1 MLGVNMPIH
10 QINLFV
16 CEKCGE
22 KDTTCYDV
30 IMYDDPVVCK
40 EGWAYVSVE
49 ENGKVK
55 ELFMCP
61 CCCARVVKSNAS

>member
-16 CEKCGE
+16 CEKCWE
-22 KDTTCYDV
+22 KDTTCHDV

-40 EGWAYVSVE
+40 DGWAYVAV
-49 ENGKVK
+49 ENGK
-55 ELFMCP
+55 
-61 CCCARVVKSNAS
+61 

>member
-16 CEKCGE
+16 CEKCWE
-22 KDTTCYDV
+22 KDTTCHDV

-40 EGWAYVSVE
+40 DGWVYVAV
-49 ENGKVK
+49 ENGK
-55 ELFMCP
+55 ELLMCP
-61 CCCARVVKSNAS
+61 CCQSKC

>member
-1 MLGVNMPIH
+1 MPIY

-40 EGWAYVSVE
+40 DGWAYMAVG
-49 ENGKVK
+49 ENGK

-61 CCCARVVKSNAS
+61 CCITKLNAS